1 MDLDMKYETS
11 WPSQAIWNVQYLF
24 LCDKT
29 SNKIE
34 HSKKDSLCQTDLCH
48 NITTSPS
55 EMNLNYSHSWLWNPT
70 AKHIVD
76 GRKPA
81 NHLRLLVYP
90 RYFKTSINR
99 PESPRGASVH
109 WKFVPRQVETLRH
122 LDQKTVEASKKS
134 TWFFSGR
141 VIVFSENRFKT
152 KKCPCFDG

>member
-55 EMNLNYSHSWLWNPT
+55 EMNLNSILTHGSGILQLN
-70 AKHIVD
+70 I
-76 GRKPA
+76 
-81 NHLRLLVYP
+81 LLME
-90 RYFKTSINR
+90 
-99 PESPRGASVH
+99 ES
-109 WKFVPRQVETLRH
+109 QLT
-122 LDQKTVEASKKS
+122 
-134 TWFFSGR
+134 TWG
-141 VIVFSENRFKT
+141 
-152 KKCPCFDG
+152 C